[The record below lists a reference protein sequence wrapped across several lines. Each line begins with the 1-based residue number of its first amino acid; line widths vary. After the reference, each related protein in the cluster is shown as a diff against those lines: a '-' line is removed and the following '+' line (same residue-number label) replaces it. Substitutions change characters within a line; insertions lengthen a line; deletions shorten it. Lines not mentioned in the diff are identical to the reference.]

1 MQHKT
6 FNLSKVSLLTLSALS
21 LLATA
26 AQAAPQKSG
35 ITLEV
40 NETKAIEPP
49 TRFIVKYKNAATLSA
64 QGLASTATS
73 SVNQL
78 KTHAASELSSRAGEP
93 MSFVR
98 SLAVANRH
106 VVKAERRLSKAETAR
121 TIELLAQDPMVES
134 VEEDRMLQIAA
145 TPNDT
150 QYTSQWH
157 YYESTGGLRANTA
170 WDNATG
176 TGVVVAVLDTGYRPH
191 ADLNANILPGYDMIT
206 DTFIGNDGNGRD
218 NNPQDPGD
226 WVAVGELALD
236 GRIVASPGVLL
247 AALHAQL
254 WLGRGSVPRVNE
266 MQRQIDVQKAANDQ
280 AKLANERLS
289 SEVHDLKEGLDM
301 VEEKARSELGMVKP
315 NEVYVQFTPR

>member
-26 AQAAPQKSG
+26 AQAAPENTG
-35 ITLEV
+35 IRLEV
-40 NETKAIEPP
+40 NETKAVEPP

-64 QGLASTATS
+64 QGLTNTATN
-73 SVNQL
+73 SVNKL
-78 KTHAASELSSRAGEP
+78 KAHAAAELSSRAGEP

-98 SLAVANRH
+98 SLAVADRH

-121 TIELLAQDPMVES
+121 TIELLAQDPLVES
-134 VEEDRMLQIAA
+134 VEEDRMLKIAA

-176 TGVVVAVLDTGYRPH
+176 AGVVVAVLDTGYRPH
-191 ADLNANILPGYDMIT
+191 ADLNANILPGYDMIS
-206 DTFIGNDGNGRD
+206 DSFVGNDG
-218 NNPQDPGD
+218 
-226 WVAVGELALD
+226 
-236 GRIVASPGVLL
+236 
-247 AALHAQL
+247 
-254 WLGRGSVPRVNE
+254 
-266 MQRQIDVQKAANDQ
+266 
-280 AKLANERLS
+280 
-289 SEVHDLKEGLDM
+289 
-301 VEEKARSELGMVKP
+301 
-315 NEVYVQFTPR
+315 